1 MRIKL
6 LKDKNF
12 GLLMWGKFVSLV
24 GTQMQNFALSLYVFK
39 ITGSATKFATVLM
52 ISMLPQLLL
61 GPIVGVFTDWM
72 DRKKIIVSMD
82 ILNGLII
89 GVYAVLFYLN
99 GGLSL
104 GSIYL
109 FVILLSL
116 ISMIFQPAIATVIP
130 SIVKKEDLV
139 DANSMNTFI
148 MNIGNLISPMIA
160 GALFGIYGLFI
171 ILILNSISFILS
183 GISEMFI
190 DIPKINKAPEEISFK
205 TFSRDL
211 KEGLSFIKNSNILI
225 SVIRIAMIV
234 NFVGNP
240 LGSIG
245 FIYISKNILG
255 VSDLQYGIVEGVA
268 SLGMLLSPVICS
280 AMAKKYPL
288 KKLLFYNLL
297 GTGFL
302 IMLVAIVPFKPFLN
316 LFNSNFVPY
325 IALIVVNFFMI
336 LLMSVVNIS
345 LSIMFQQTVPLN
357 LMGRVNTVMSAG
369 CMATMPLGQ
378 LVFGVMYDKISTS
391 LCVVISASII
401 IVSLLAFKNT
411 LLPKDSKDRELA
423 LQV

>member
-6 LKDKNF
+6 LKDRNF
-12 GLLMWGKFVSLV
+12 GLLMWGKFISLV

-89 GVYAVLFYLN
+89 GVYAILFYLN

-109 FVILLSL
+109 FVVLLSL

-148 MNIGNLISPMIA
+148 MNMGNLISPMIA
-160 GALFGIYGLFI
+160 GALFGLYGLFI
-171 ILILNSISFILS
+171 ILLLNSISFILS

-190 DIPKINKAPEEISFK
+190 HIPKVNKAPEEISFK

-225 SVIRIAMIV
+225 SVIGIAMIV
-234 NFVGNP
+234 NFVGSP

-245 FIYISKNILG
+245 FIYISKNVLG

-268 SLGMLLSPVICS
+268 SLGMLLSPIICS

-336 LLMSVVNIS
+336 LLMSIVNIS

-378 LVFGVMYDKISTS
+378 LVFGIMYDKVSTS
-391 LCVVISASII
+391 LCVVISAIII

-411 LLPKDSKDRELA
+411 LLPKDSEDRELA